1 MVCYLV
7 SSFEE
12 STVEKV
18 STGSVVKVLTDKV
31 FVSLGGVDY
40 ELCPICKALAGEC
53 FCDPND
59 DECLAQKGAEWIPD
73 TIDCDF

>member
-7 SSFEE
+7 PSFEE

-18 STGSVVKVLTDKV
+18 FGSEVEVATDKV

-40 ELCPICKALAGEC
+40 ELCPGCKAFKGEC
-53 FCDPND
+53 FCDPAQ
-59 DECLAQKGAEWIPD
+59 EERLAQKGAEWIPD